1 MATLTNQELHT
12 MRKNLQTRFR
22 EREIQRIVLLDL
34 ARDNFTQIVKM
45 IIEKYHPKRIYQWG
59 SLIDGRHFTERSDI
73 DIAIE
78 GITSAEQFFAILGE
92 AEKLTNFPIDLVQ
105 MESVHALH
113 AESIRRKG
121 KIVYEE

>member
-1 MATLTNQELHT
+1 

-22 EREIQRIVLLDL
+22 KREEQRIVLLNR
-34 ARDNFTQIVKM
+34 AQDNFAQIVKM

-59 SLIDGRHFTERSDI
+59 SLIDGSHFTERSDI

-92 AEKLTNFPIDLVQ
+92 AERLTNFPIDLVQ
-105 MESVHALH
+105 MESIHTLH

>member
-1 MATLTNQELHT
+1 MH
-12 MRKNLQTRFR
+12 KNLQTRFR
-22 EREIQRIVLLDL
+22 KREEQRTVLLNL
-34 ARDNFTQIVKM
+34 ARDNFAQIVNM

-59 SLIDGRHFTERSDI
+59 SLIDGNHFTERSDI

-92 AEKLTNFPIDLVQ
+92 AEKLTKFPIDLVQ
-105 MESVHALH
+105 IESIHALH

>member
-1 MATLTNQELHT
+1 MLTDQELHT

-22 EREIQRIVLLDL
+22 KREEQRTVLLNR
-34 ARDNFTQIVKM
+34 ARDNFEQIVKM

-59 SLIDGRHFTERSDI
+59 SLIHGSHFTERSDI

-78 GITSAEQFFAILGE
+78 GITSARQFFAILGE
-92 AEKLTNFPIDLVQ
+92 AESLTNFPIDLVQ
-105 MESVHALH
+105 MESVHTLH
-113 AESIRRKG
+113 AESIRKKG

>member
-1 MATLTNQELHT
+1 

-22 EREIQRIVLLDL
+22 KREEQRIVLLNL

-59 SLIDGRHFTERSDI
+59 SLINGNHFTERSDI

-92 AEKLTNFPIDLVQ
+92 TEKLTNFPIDLVQ
-105 MESVHALH
+105 MESIHTLH